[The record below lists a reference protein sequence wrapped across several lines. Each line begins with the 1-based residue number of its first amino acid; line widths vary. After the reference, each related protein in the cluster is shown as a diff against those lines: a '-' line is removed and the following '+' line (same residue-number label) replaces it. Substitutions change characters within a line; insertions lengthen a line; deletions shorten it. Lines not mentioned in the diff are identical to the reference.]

1 MRKGR
6 AFQAERTDFAKCRA
20 CEQHV
25 WAVGAWS
32 VEPQAHLGSRRV
44 LKHEASAGAL
54 NPVAGVLIK
63 RGHRHREEVCGKT
76 ETTVMLSPTKE
87 HQGLTTATRSQ
98 GGGVGQFLLQSS
110 RRNEPW
116 PPEL

>member
-6 AFQAERTDFAKCRA
+6 AFQAERTDFAKCRE

-25 WAVGAWS
+25 WAVGGWS

-63 RGHRHREEVCGKT
+63 RGHRHREEGCGKT
-76 ETTVMLSPTKE
+76 DRDYSYAVTNQGTPRTDDSHQKPRGRCGTVPPSELQKE
-87 HQGLTTATRSQ
+87 
-98 GGGVGQFLLQSS
+98 
-110 RRNEPW
+110 
-116 PPEL
+116 